1 MNPDNQQ
8 IDARVNPEFVQPD
21 LREVEEE
28 YWHLITERDSHVQ
41 VQQGSIDTGSGSDGY
56 GFPTSRSSSC
66 GRHPWNLKILSNN
79 RRSLLRTMGPLM
91 GVTIPTLNV
100 GMLFTTACWYRDPHG
115 LPWIEYH
122 HTGKTLVL
130 KMLAQS
136 WGLGVFHL
144 NLPSV
149 PDLLVFLWASKN
161 FHF

>member
-79 RRSLLRTMGPLM
+79 SRSLLRTMGPLM

-122 HTGKTLVL
+122 HTGKTPFFKDVL
-130 KMLAQS
+130 TLNVKQNIYKPFRYADMCIFLN
-136 WGLGVFHL
+136 VFI
-144 NLPSV
+144 
-149 PDLLVFLWASKN
+149 
-161 FHF
+161 